1 MASVEKGKKIIVGVV
16 VSLLLIDFITT
27 AATSSLYATNGMMEQ
42 ASYKL
47 LQGMFRFIL
56 TGVILFF
63 LYKGHKWAK
72 LLITILLL
80 AGGLAV
86 LLSLS
91 NSFNLITLA
100 MGAIYFFISFILLTS
115 NSVNKF
121 MKAQRG
127 EIVTEDTSDGSFK
140 EW

>member
-1 MASVEKGKKIIVGVV
+1 MSSIEKGKKIIVGVV
-16 VSLLLIDFITT
+16 ALLLLIDFITT
-27 AATSSLYATNGMMEQ
+27 AAASSLYATNGMMEQ

-100 MGAIYFFISFILLTS
+100 MGAIYFFISFVLLTS

-121 MKAQRG
+121 MKFQRG
-127 EIVTEDTSDGSFK
+127 EIVTEDASDGSFK